1 MTKFLKYQHNL
12 APRSVIGITPCSP
25 ASSAV
30 AYLNTFSSHRQ
41 LDHLPMINNALRAII
56 QSVSD
61 EGLEEIYQPQDQL
74 NTMSSQQ
81 IPLHDPYEWQQ
92 SERGVWKRQCIG
104 HEASATFNE
113 NIAYGH
119 TELSMTVSFKMHH
132 PASSRIA
139 GTELEL
145 DELVARVRDAW
156 IRTRYLRPELA
167 VEMDRH
173 TDPSV
178 PQTFT
183 YRVLRDEASI
193 RAWVEQT
200 FVVTRL
206 GEPGAS
212 SFEEVCAHTY
222 NRPLATQGKQS
233 MLYLV
238 LPRLGDNTDRT
249 AHLIWNV
256 SHAVTDGGSIVE
268 FFNVLLQCAIDATP
282 AAPYNSIYTPTAYEL
297 DVYPRLPHSVVTA
310 YRKQFHPQPSD
321 IEQAHA
327 AAQSNMRLIS
337 DKISQS
343 LALTPAASW
352 TERKHSTICLVKTME
367 AAEAKELFRFA
378 KQVKSGVTYLA
389 SAATIM
395 ATAETFPERK
405 ATSSGA
411 LMGMVRN
418 ARRWL
423 SRTPTEGAPEGQL
436 TPLGSDAVFLWI
448 PVNTKSS
455 LEPSLA
461 GLSHLV
467 PVAQQIKA
475 ELEQHLTTPH
485 CISSYPSVADGAI
498 SGLRQQWNQ
507 IETANSSIL
516 RPSEQQLQETIGPQA
531 PGFSSVGV
539 FKIQPRFEPCSPEA
553 KASGIWMERTDAG
566 HLGRQVNASPWIS
579 MLTVDGRIKLQ
590 LGFDTKFHE
599 ERKMRQLME
608 RTFGWLRVCAAS
620 SNALT
625 ADVGAPISARL

>member
-1 MTKFLKYQHNL
+1 
-12 APRSVIGITPCSP
+12 
-25 ASSAV
+25 
-30 AYLNTFSSHRQ
+30 
-41 LDHLPMINNALRAII
+41 MINNALRAIV

-61 EGLEEIYQPQDQL
+61 DGLQDIYHHQEAL
-74 NTMSSQQ
+74 TNMSTQQ
-81 IPLHDPYEWQQ
+81 IQQIDPYEWQQ
-92 SERGVWKRQCIG
+92 TERGVWKRQCIG

-119 TELSMTVSFKMHH
+119 TELSMTASFKIHH
-132 PASSRIA
+132 PTSSRIA
-139 GTELEL
+139 GSELEL
-145 DELVARVRDAW
+145 DDLVARVRDAW

-173 TDPSV
+173 ADPTI
-178 PQTFT
+178 PQTFS

-238 LPRLGDNTDRT
+238 LPRLGDETDRT

-282 AAPYNSIYTPTAYEL
+282 SAPYNSIYTPTSYDL
-297 DVYPRLPHSVVTA
+297 DVYPRLPRSVVTA
-310 YRKQFHPQPSD
+310 YRKQFQPKPTD
-321 IEQAHA
+321 VEQAHL

-343 LALTPAASW
+343 LALTPSASW
-352 TERKHSTICLVKTME
+352 TERNHSTICLVKTME

-378 KQVKSGVTYLA
+378 KQVKSGITYLA

-448 PVNTKSS
+448 PVNTQTS

-461 GLSHLV
+461 GLQDLIS
-467 PVAQQIKA
+467 VAHQIKV

-485 CISSYPSVADGAI
+485 CISSYSAVADGAI
-498 SGLRQQWNQ
+498 AGLTQQWKQ
-507 IETANSSIL
+507 IEAANSSVP
-516 RPSEQQLQETIGPQA
+516 RPSEEQLQEIIGPQA

-539 FKIQPRFEPCSPEA
+539 FKIHPRFEPSSPES
-553 KASGIWMERTDAG
+553 KASGLWMERTDGG
-566 HLGRQVNASPWIS
+566 HLGRQVNASPWMS
-579 MLTVDGRIKLQ
+579 MLSIDGRIKLQ
-590 LGFDTKFHE
+590 LGFDTKFHDE
-599 ERKMRQLME
+599 AKMRQLME
-608 RTFGWLRVCAAS
+608 RTFGWLRVCAAAS
-620 SNALT
+620 ASSISNAST
-625 ADVGAPISARL
+625 ADVSAPVSARL

>member
-1 MTKFLKYQHNL
+1 
-12 APRSVIGITPCSP
+12 
-25 ASSAV
+25 
-30 AYLNTFSSHRQ
+30 
-41 LDHLPMINNALRAII
+41 MINNALRTIV

-61 EGLEEIYQPQDQL
+61 DGLEDIIQHQEKMT
-74 NTMSSQQ
+74 NMSAQQ
-81 IPLHDPYEWQQ
+81 IQQVDPFEWQQ
-92 SERGVWKRQCIG
+92 VERGVWKRQCIG

-119 TELSMTVSFKMHH
+119 TELSMTASFKIH
-132 PASSRIA
+132 PPTSSRIA

-156 IRTRYLRPELA
+156 VRTRYLRPELA

-173 TDPSV
+173 ADPSI

-212 SFEEVCAHTY
+212 SFEEICAYTY

-233 MLYLV
+233 MLYLI

-256 SHAVTDGGSIVE
+256 SHAVTDGGSIAE
-268 FFNVLLQCAIDATP
+268 LFNVLFQCAIDATP
-282 AAPYNSIYTPTAYEL
+282 AAPYNSIYIPTAYEL
-297 DVYPRLPHSVVTA
+297 EVYPRLPRSVVTA
-310 YRKQFHPQPSD
+310 YRKQFQPSSTD
-321 IEQAHA
+321 VERAHA

-343 LALTPAASW
+343 LALSPAASW

-367 AAEAKELFRFA
+367 AAEARELLRFA
-378 KQVKSGVTYLA
+378 KQVKSGITYLA

-405 ATSSGA
+405 STSSGA

-448 PVNTKSS
+448 PVNTKTS

-461 GLSHLV
+461 GLQGLV
-467 PVAQQIKA
+467 PVAHQIKI
-475 ELEQHLTTPH
+475 ELEQHLTSPH
-485 CISSYPSVADGAI
+485 CISSYPAVADGAI
-498 SGLRQQWNQ
+498 TGLAQQWKQ
-507 IETANSSIL
+507 IEAADTSVP
-516 RPSEQQLQETIGPQA
+516 RPSEDELQEIIGAQA
-531 PGFSSVGV
+531 PGFSSIGV
-539 FKIQPRFEPCSPEA
+539 HKIHPRFEPSSSEA
-553 KASGIWMERTDAG
+553 KASGIWIERTDGG
-566 HLGRQVNASPWIS
+566 HLGRQVNASPWMS
-579 MLTVDGRIKLQ
+579 MLTIDGRVKLQ

-599 ERKMRQLME
+599 EHKMRQFME
-608 RTFGWLRVCAAS
+608 RAFGWLRVCAAAASAAS
-620 SNALT
+620 SSSASAT
-625 ADVGAPISARL
+625 GDISAPVSARL